1 MSEALELFLTYS
13 FYLWLAILAILILM
27 AIWVGTLHWRLN
39 RALHHY
45 RLLTQGAESGNL
57 STVLEQQTLQLRQ
70 VASRTAALED
80 DYRRLATALERAIQ
94 RVGVVRF
101 NPFQDVGGNQ
111 SFTVA
116 LLDAKGNG
124 LVLTGLYGRTEQRL
138 YAKPLQ
144 AYRSPFPLSAEEQE
158 AIRQAAQGSG

>member
-1 MSEALELFLTYS
+1 MSEAFEFFLAYS
-13 FYLWLAILAILILM
+13 FYLWLGLLVILIIM
-27 AIWVGTLHWRLN
+27 AIWIGILHWRLS
-39 RALHHY
+39 RALRHY
-45 RLLTQGAESGNL
+45 RILTQGAESGNL
-57 STVLEQQTLQLRQ
+57 PTVLEQQALQLRQ
-70 VASRTAALED
+70 VTSRTVALED
-80 DYRRLATALERAIQ
+80 DYRRLATTLERAIQ

-111 SFTVA
+111 SFAVA

-158 AIRQAAQGSG
+158 AIRQAAQGDG